1 MFVVVEGI
9 EGSGK
14 STLVASLAELLRAD
28 GYDVT
33 STREPGGT
41 PLGNSIREMFLNR
54 AATIAPLAEA
64 MLVNAAR
71 AQHVADVIRPALAAG
86 RLVICD
92 RFTDSTLAYQ
102 GYGRGVDSVALRS
115 LCDVATEGLEPHLVL
130 VLDIPIVVARER
142 LGTRAHATDRIENES
157 DEFHERVRGG
167 FLALAANSPYHRV
180 LDGTLPAKRLLEE
193 ALAVV
198 RKRLELRVP

>member
-14 STLVASLAELLRAD
+14 STLVASLAERLRAD

-71 AQHVADVIRPALAAG
+71 AQHVADVIRPALVAG

-142 LGTRAHATDRIENES
+142 LDTRAHATDRIENES

>member
-14 STLVASLAELLRAD
+14 STLVASLAERLRAD

-71 AQHVADVIRPALAAG
+71 AQHVADVIRPALVAG